1 MRRTYASRVAAMF
14 SVWEQRMDGERMRA
28 MLLKLPHVAKTVAW
42 STYVLFWAADKS
54 IGGQLFAMMNP
65 VNETN
70 GVITYAAGPER
81 YAELLER
88 EGVSPSVEFPR
99 SQWVQVERWDVFRQ
113 AGWQGEMGA
122 AHAII
127 SAKLPKRTRDV
138 LAMPVRKRK
147 RVTAERKALLP
158 GRAPKQNPA
167 SPPPRSI
174 HV

>member
-1 MRRTYASRVAAMF
+1 MP
-14 SVWEQRMDGERMRA
+14 SVWERPMDAERMRA
-28 MLLKLPHVAKTVAW
+28 MLLKLPHVVKTVAW

-99 SQWVQVERWDVFRQ
+99 SQWVQVERWNVFHQ
-113 AGWQGEMGA
+113 AEWQSEIEA

-127 SAKLPKRTRDV
+127 TAKLPERPRHG
-138 LAMPVRKRK
+138 LAMPPGGRK
-147 RVTAERKALLP
+147 RVVEERKA
-158 GRAPKQNPA
+158 
-167 SPPPRSI
+167 
-174 HV
+174 

>member
-1 MRRTYASRVAAMF
+1 
-14 SVWEQRMDGERMRA
+14 MRA
-28 MLLKLPHVAKTVAW
+28 MLLRLPHVAETKAW
-42 STYVLFWAADKS
+42 TTYVLFWAADKS
-54 IGGQLFAMMNP
+54 IGGKLFAMMNP

-113 AGWQGEMGA
+113 AEWQSEMEA

-127 SAKLPKRTRDV
+127 TAKLPKRTRDV
-138 LAMPVRKRK
+138 LAMPPGERK
-147 RVTAERKALLP
+147 RVIEERKTPLA
-158 GRAPKQNPA
+158 RCEPKQRRTQGVALGSNND
-167 SPPPRSI
+167 
-174 HV
+174 

>member
-1 MRRTYASRVAAMF
+1 
-14 SVWEQRMDGERMRA
+14 MDAERMRA
-28 MLLKLPHVAKTVAW
+28 MLLKLPHVAETEAW

-54 IGGQLFAMMNP
+54 IGGKLFAMMNP

-113 AGWQGEMGA
+113 AEWQSEWRR
-122 AHAII
+122 
-127 SAKLPKRTRDV
+127 RTRSS
-138 LAMPVRKRK
+138 RRSC
-147 RVTAERKALLP
+147 RN
-158 GRAPKQNPA
+158 GRAMCLRCRPA
-167 SPPPRSI
+167 SASG
-174 HV
+174 

>member
-1 MRRTYASRVAAMF
+1 
-14 SVWEQRMDGERMRA
+14 MDADRMRA
-28 MLLKLPHVAKTVAW
+28 MLLKLPHVAETVAW

-54 IGGQLFAMMNP
+54 IGGKLFAMMNP

-70 GVITYAAGPER
+70 GVITYAAGPKR

-99 SQWVQVERWDVFRQ
+99 SQWVQIERWDLFRH
-113 AGWQGEMGA
+113 AEWQSEMEA

-138 LAMPVRKRK
+138 LALPARERK
-147 RVTAERKALLP
+147 RVIAERTALP
-158 GRAPKQNPA
+158 AGRAPKN
-167 SPPPRSI
+167 SSLR
-174 HV
+174 

>member
-1 MRRTYASRVAAMF
+1 
-14 SVWEQRMDGERMRA
+14 MDAERMRA
-28 MLLKLPHVAKTVAW
+28 MLLKLPHVVKTVAW

-99 SQWVQVERWDVFRQ
+99 SQWVRWS
-113 AGWQGEMGA
+113 AGMCFARRSGRARWRR
-122 AHAII
+122 
-127 SAKLPKRTRDV
+127 RTRSS
-138 LAMPVRKRK
+138 RRSC
-147 RVTAERKALLP
+147 RN
-158 GRAPKQNPA
+158 GRAMCLRCRRA
-167 SPPPRSI
+167 SASG
-174 HV
+174 

>member
-1 MRRTYASRVAAMF
+1 MNA
-14 SVWEQRMDGERMRA
+14 ERMRA
-28 MLLKLPHVAKTVAW
+28 MLLKLPHVAETEAW

-54 IGGQLFAMMNP
+54 IGGKLFAMMNP

-113 AGWQGEMGA
+113 AEWQSEMKA

-127 SAKLPKRTRDV
+127 TAKLPKRTLDV
-138 LAMPVRKRK
+138 LAMPPGERK
-147 RVTAERKALLP
+147 RVIEERKALLA
-158 GRAPKQNPA
+158 RRKPKK
-167 SPPPRSI
+167 S
-174 HV
+174 